1 MPAVLFGIEH
11 PLMPLTR
18 STVDASEP
26 PTSKELVALLR
37 LLDDDTPEV
46 RERVAQRMMRCG
58 GDLSDWLASLPH
70 QLSGKEKLVLSQ
82 MLGPARRE
90 TLEREWSVPSG
101 GAAAL
106 TEDWETLES
115 MLRLISDFLHDGITM
130 RQSLSDALDLLVEE
144 AWEHPVVSACELGN
158 FLFGNERFV
167 ADDEAETDPQNFDLA
182 WVLAEGRSHSL
193 ALCMIFLLV
202 GQRMEFDVEI
212 VDYPGRF
219 LCRIHEDGHP
229 LIVDCVDGG
238 QIHLQSALLVDAD
251 ITREGRERLRGSVAP
266 GSLLCHWLDGLTE
279 ALCHAG
285 RDEDGALIQR
295 LRDTLD

>member
-1 MPAVLFGIEH
+1 MPV
-11 PLMPLTR
+11 TR
-18 STVDASEP
+18 SIVDASDP
-26 PTSKELVALLR
+26 PTSEELDALLR

-46 RERVAQRMMRCG
+46 RERVAQRFALCG
-58 GDLSDWLASLPH
+58 GDLSDWLASAPR
-70 QLSGKEKLVLSQ
+70 QLSSKEKSVLSQ
-82 MLGPARRE
+82 LLGVARRE
-90 TLEREWSVPSG
+90 MLEREWSVPSG

-144 AWEHPVVSACELGN
+144 AWEHPVVSACELGG

-167 ADDEAETDPQNFDLA
+167 AADDGEGDPSYCDLA

-193 ALCMIFLLV
+193 GLCLIFLLV

-219 LCRIHEDGHP
+219 LCRIHEEGHSV
-229 LIVDCVDGG
+229 IVDCVDGG
-238 QIHLQSALLVDAD
+238 QLHLQSALLAD
-251 ITREGRERLRGSVAP
+251 VEITREGRERLRGSVAP
-266 GSLLCHWLDGLTE
+266 GSLLCLWLDELTE
-279 ALCHAG
+279 ALCCAG
-285 RDEDGALIQR
+285 RDEDAELIQR

>member
-1 MPAVLFGIEH
+1 MPV
-11 PLMPLTR
+11 TR
-18 STVDASEP
+18 STVDASDP
-26 PTSKELVALLR
+26 PTSEELDALLR

-46 RERVAQRMMRCG
+46 RERVAQRLALCG
-58 GDLSDWLASLPH
+58 GDLSDWLASAPR
-70 QLSGKEKLVLSQ
+70 QLSSKEKSVLSRS
-82 MLGPARRE
+82 LGVARRE

-144 AWEHPVVSACELGN
+144 AWEHPVVSACELGG

-167 ADDEAETDPQNFDLA
+167 ADDDGEGEPSNCDLA

-193 ALCMIFLLV
+193 GLCMIFLLI

-219 LCRIHEDGHP
+219 LCRIHEEGHP
-229 LIVDCVDGG
+229 LIVDCVDDG
-238 QIHLQSALLVDAD
+238 QLHLQSALLAD
-251 ITREGRERLRGSVAP
+251 GEITREGRERLRGSVAP
-266 GSLLCHWLDGLTE
+266 GSLLCLWLDELTE
-279 ALCHAG
+279 ALCRVG
-285 RDEDGALIQR
+285 RDEDAGLIQR
-295 LRDTLD
+295 LRDTLG

>member
-1 MPAVLFGIEH
+1 MPVF
-11 PLMPLTR
+11 R
-18 STVDASEP
+18 STVDANDP
-26 PTSKELVALLR
+26 PGSDELLALLR

-46 RERVAQRMMRCG
+46 RERVAQRLVLCG
-58 GDLSDWLASLPH
+58 GDLSDCLASFPH
-70 QLSGKEKLVLSQ
+70 QLSAKDKSVLSQ
-82 MLGPARRE
+82 MLRAARRE

-158 FLFGNERFV
+158 FLFGNERFI
-167 ADDEAETDPQNFDLA
+167 ADDEAEANPQNFDLA
-182 WVLAEGRSHSL
+182 WVMTEGRSHSL
-193 ALCMIFLLV
+193 GLCMIFLLV
-202 GQRMEFDVEI
+202 AQRMEFDVEI

-219 LCRIHEDGHP
+219 LCRIHEEGHP
-229 LIVDCVDGG
+229 VIVDCVDGG
-238 QIHLQSALLVDAD
+238 QLHLQSALLVDGE

-266 GSLLCHWLDGLTE
+266 GSLLCHWLDELTE
-279 ALCHAG
+279 ALCHSG
-285 RDEDGALIQR
+285 HDEDAALIQR